1 MARADIAA
9 LPPPSR
15 PHRPGSDGSASMGD
29 PEDDGAAGGG
39 WGSPPAAALRGA
51 AAPAAG
57 KWAAFCESTRKD
69 GHDDAHENAEAL
81 ECDERFVTAMP
92 ERKVPTTPP
101 RPTRDAGG

>member
-1 MARADIAA
+1 
-9 LPPPSR
+9 
-15 PHRPGSDGSASMGD
+15 MGD